1 RAARRRRR
9 PPYRSFSAWRPGR
22 RPASRAIPVPFR
34 AGRAAPRP
42 SSCHLVFPGPARDST
57 GVNRPKGGPMHT
69 YENEPASGEAS
80 HATPRRDEGSEAAVA
95 LALAAGRT
103 DTLNPAAVM
112 HLQRAAGN
120 DSVSSLLGA
129 DQEEEPSPVR
139 DVIGSSSG
147 QPLERSTRQFME
159 GRMGHDFG
167 DVRVHTDAQA
177 SDSARSVS
185 AQAYTVGNDIVF
197 QSGTYAPDSDAG
209 RHVLAHEL
217 THVVQQRSGPVDGT
231 PAPGGI
237 KISHPADNFEQAAE
251 RNASDVMSQTPPP
264 PLAEAPAVA

>member
-1 RAARRRRR
+1 
-9 PPYRSFSAWRPGR
+9 
-22 RPASRAIPVPFR
+22 
-34 AGRAAPRP
+34 
-42 SSCHLVFPGPARDST
+42 
-57 GVNRPKGGPMHT
+57 MHT

-80 HATPRRDEGSEAAVA
+80 HAALRRNEGAEAAAA

-103 DTLNPAAVM
+103 DTLQPAAVM

-129 DQEEEPSPVR
+129 EQEEEPSPVR

-159 GRMGHDFG
+159 GRMGQDFG
-167 DVRVHTDAQA
+167 DVRVHTDAKA

-197 QSGTYAPDSDAG
+197 QSGTYAPDTDTG

-231 PAPGGI
+231 PAAGGI
-237 KISHPADNFEQAAE
+237 KISHPSDSFEQSAE
-251 RNASDVMSQTPPP
+251 RNAGEVMSQTPPP
-264 PLAEAPAVA
+264 PVAEASAVAAGPVQRTEEAPAQPAMAGEPEVQGMFVQRAEGEEAEEEEAPVQGMFVQRAEEEEQEGEE